1 MDLPLA
7 TPANR
12 LGGLDSVHQEHEALA
27 AVLAK
32 LAAMPVQVG
41 TQARAEVVT
50 LPDRPTARGIRDRLG
65 ELATVVGLG
74 EEVTMADLV
83 DDLGD
88 RGVRALLV
96 EGGRTMITQFLASD
110 LVDELQLAIAPFFV
124 GDPRAPRLIGDGTF
138 PWTPER
144 HAVLAESRQ
153 VGDMV
158 LLRYA
163 LSERCVTRS

>member
-1 MDLPLA
+1 MTD
-7 TPANR
+7 NR
-12 LGGLDSVHQEHEALA
+12 WRIDPGQS
-27 AVLAK
+27 
-32 LAAMPVQVG
+32 
-41 TQARAEVVT
+41 AEFT
-50 LPDRPTARGIRDRLG
+50 G
-65 ELATVVGLG
+65 
-74 EEVTMADLV
+74 
-83 DDLGD
+83 
-88 RGVRALLV
+88 
-96 EGGRTMITQFLASD
+96 
-110 LVDELQLAIAPFFV
+110 FFV

>member
-1 MDLPLA
+1 
-7 TPANR
+7 
-12 LGGLDSVHQEHEALA
+12 
-27 AVLAK
+27 
-32 LAAMPVQVG
+32 
-41 TQARAEVVT
+41 
-50 LPDRPTARGIRDRLG
+50 
-65 ELATVVGLG
+65 VVGLG